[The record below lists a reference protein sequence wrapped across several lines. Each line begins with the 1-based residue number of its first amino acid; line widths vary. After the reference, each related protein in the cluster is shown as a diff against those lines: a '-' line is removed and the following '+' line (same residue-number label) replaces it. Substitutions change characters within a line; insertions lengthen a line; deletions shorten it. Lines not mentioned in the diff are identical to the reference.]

1 MPKRLSSILFAS
13 LASFMLL
20 AHGIIPHHHHGDVVC
35 FEVMHC
41 HGCDKADHDA
51 CPKDHGIDHPVSND
65 GKCCILDHLVM
76 FHPESFRH
84 DLETASLPAEKD
96 FPVFL
101 QHGLLS
107 QNPSRLFSL
116 QNLPFRQHPPQ
127 NPYYLLCTGLN
138 HGLRAPPSV

>member
-1 MPKRLSSILFAS
+1 MPKRFTAILFAS
-13 LASFMLL
+13 LASLMLL
-20 AHGIIPHHHHGDVVC
+20 AHGVIPHHHHGDAVC

-41 HGCDKADHDA
+41 HGCEKAEHTD
-51 CPKDHGIDHPVSND
+51 CPKNHRDPVSEKEDN
-65 GKCCILDHLVM
+65 CCLLNQLVI
-76 FHPESFRH
+76 FHSEGSRQ

-116 QNLPFRQHPPQ
+116 QNLPFRQPPPQ